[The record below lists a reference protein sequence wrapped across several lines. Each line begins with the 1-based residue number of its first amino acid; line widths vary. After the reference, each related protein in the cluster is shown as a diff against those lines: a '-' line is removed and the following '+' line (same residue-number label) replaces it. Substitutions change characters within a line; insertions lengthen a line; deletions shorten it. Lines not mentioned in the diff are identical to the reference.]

1 MLFSYKQCIEQY
13 GSDRKLKQAIGDGQ
27 IFKIEKGI
35 YSDNEYV
42 PELSVISMKY
52 PNVIFTLNSAFYYHG
67 LTDVIP
73 NFYYLAAPKNRK
85 RIKDKRVKQIYENSK
100 ELYLGAVSMEYNNTS
115 IKIYNKE
122 RMLVELIRNK
132 NMLPFDYYKEII
144 INYRRIIEKLDI
156 QLIQEY
162 VYALPKTSMIME
174 VLEMEVL
181 WKMF

>member
-1 MLFSYKQCIEQY
+1 
-13 GSDRKLKQAIGDGQ
+13 
-27 IFKIEKGI
+27 
-35 YSDNEYV
+35 
-42 PELSVISMKY
+42 
-52 PNVIFTLNSAFYYHG
+52 
-67 LTDVIP
+67 
-73 NFYYLAAPKNRK
+73 
-85 RIKDKRVKQIYENSK
+85 
-100 ELYLGAVSMEYNNTS
+100 MEYNNTS

-181 WKMF
+181 